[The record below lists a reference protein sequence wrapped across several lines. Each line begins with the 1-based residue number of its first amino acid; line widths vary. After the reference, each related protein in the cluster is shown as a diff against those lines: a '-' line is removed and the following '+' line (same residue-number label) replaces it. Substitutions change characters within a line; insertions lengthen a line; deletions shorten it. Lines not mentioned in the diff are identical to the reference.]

1 MTPAGTSTIVDAV
14 AAKVEQL
21 RRKYERQGYEVIE
34 RPGPEEFPFDPG
46 YRLPYRPAMLAR
58 RGDELCVFEVREA
71 AATASG
77 DVWAREEEFYKHPS
91 WHFYVVSCDDVVP
104 DDAPGIQGEPP
115 SWPQLG
121 HMSGET
127 LSRIRALPPRVQLL
141 VLWTTLEGVLRRI
154 AVDRGVPEDLLSA
167 STLIP
172 ALHDRGLIAKTSH
185 EALMAAHE
193 VHRHVR
199 HGFEAPDEVV
209 TGAVRTVSEWLPRLL
224 PQPVERAA

>member
-1 MTPAGTSTIVDAV
+1 MTAAGTSTIVDAV

-77 DVWAREEEFYKHPS
+77 DVWAREEEFYKHPG

-104 DDAPGIQGEPP
+104 DDAPGIQGDPP
-115 SWPQLG
+115 SWPQLE
-121 HMSGET
+121 HTAGET
-127 LSRIRALPPRVQLL
+127 LRGVRTLPPWIQLL
-141 VLWTTLEGVLRRI
+141 VLWTALEGVLRRI
-154 AVDRGVPEDLLSA
+154 AVDHAIPLDLLSPA
-167 STLIP
+167 ALIL
-172 ALHDRGLIAKTSH
+172 ALHDRGLIPKRSYEPLMCAH
-185 EALMAAHE
+185 EA
-193 VHRHVR
+193 HRRAR
-199 HGFEAPDEVV
+199 HGFGVPDEQVAD
-209 TGAVRTVSEWLPRLL
+209 AVSFVLEWLPRLL
-224 PQPVERAA
+224 PRPVERAA

>member
-1 MTPAGTSTIVDAV
+1 MTAAGTSTIMDAV

-21 RRKYERQGYEVIE
+21 RGKYERQGYEVIE
-34 RPGPEEFPFDPG
+34 RPGPEEFPFDAG

-71 AATASG
+71 AATESG
-77 DVWAREEEFYKHPS
+77 DVWAREEEFYKHPG

-104 DDAPGIQGEPP
+104 HDAPGIQGEPP
-115 SWPQLG
+115 SWPQLD
-121 HMSGET
+121 HTSGET
-127 LSRIRALPPRVQLL
+127 LRRIRTLPPQVQLL
-141 VLWTTLEGVLRRI
+141 VLWTTMEGVLRRI
-154 AVDRGVPEDLLSA
+154 AVDHEVPVDLLSA

-172 ALHDRGLIAKTSH
+172 VLHDLGLIAEASH
-185 EALMAAHE
+185 GSLMAAHE
-193 VHRHVR
+193 VHRRVR
-199 HGFEAPDEVV
+199 HGFETPDDVV